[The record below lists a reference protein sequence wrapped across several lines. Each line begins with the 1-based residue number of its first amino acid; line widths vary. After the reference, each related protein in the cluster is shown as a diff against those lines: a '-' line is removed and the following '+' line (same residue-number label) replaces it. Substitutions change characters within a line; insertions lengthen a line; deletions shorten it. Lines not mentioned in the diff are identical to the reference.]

1 MDLINIDLAVR
12 VTYHTTGVGRG
23 SQLVVGGFMMDSSTG
38 DLPLNSYNQ
47 QLCKVL
53 QGLMNAFTNFVV
65 VHAINTAAA
74 TN

>member
-38 DLPLNSYNQ
+38 DLPLIRIINSSV
-47 QLCKVL
+47 KSFK
-53 QGLMNAFTNFVV
+53 G
-65 VHAINTAAA
+65 
-74 TN
+74 